1 MPHESPDIS
10 VLPGRA
16 AAWLAKQVELGL
28 ATVELSLPQYR
39 VLSLLDEG
47 SAFSSA
53 LAERLAVRPPSVT
66 GVIDGL
72 VGRNLVERRHADDD
86 RRRVTHVLT
95 PAGRQVLAQA
105 DEAVN
110 ERLRTIA
117 DSLPEPGAGDRALES
132 LLVWPEAMAA
142 HRLTRVASR

>member
-1 MPHESPDIS
+1 M
-10 VLPGRA
+10 LPGRA

-72 VGRNLVERRHADDD
+72 VGRGLVARDHADDD

-105 DEAVN
+105 DQAVN

-117 DSLPEPGAGDRALES
+117 DSLPDEGAGDRALES
-132 LLVWPEAMAA
+132 LLVWPEALTA
-142 HRLTRVASR
+142 HRLARVTGR

>member
-1 MPHESPDIS
+1 M
-10 VLPGRA
+10 LPGRA

-105 DEAVN
+105 DGAVN
-110 ERLRTIA
+110 DRLRTIA